1 MSGLSELL
9 LSISS
14 PQEELDFSSTFVSK
28 ARRKVDAQ
36 SVLPKKEK
44 GGKNPRE
51 RKAEKKQKA
60 EVRTRVLIPGQVL
73 SSPLF

>member
-36 SVLPKKEK
+36 SMLPKKEK

-60 EVRTRVLIPGQVL
+60 EVRTRVAVPG
-73 SSPLF
+73 